1 MVEKKPKINLS
12 PLGVV
17 SAFNERGEL
26 FEIDLD
32 KRPEFK
38 ERENVKDW
46 LIMISRGYAY
56 WSVLCFRARDIKE
69 VAKIQEGEVEAEVYE
84 QIKVTML
91 QNMLAKDVRET
102 EIKHRVASNAK
113 VAAMTRNRLRS
124 EDVYMKLTG
133 VVASLEFV
141 GKRLETWATIYAAD
155 TRIGGGG

>member
-1 MVEKKPKINLS
+1 MEKKPKVNLS

-38 ERENVKDW
+38 EREDVKDW
-46 LIMISRGYAY
+46 LVMISRAYTY

-69 VAKIQEGEVEAEVYE
+69 VAKVQEGEVEAEVYG
-84 QIKVTML
+84 QIKDVML
-91 QNMLAKDVRET
+91 REMNSKDIKET

-113 VAAMTRNRLRS
+113 VASMTRNRLRS
-124 EDVYMKLTG
+124 EDIYMKLTG

-141 GKRLETWATIYAAD
+141 GERLKTWATIYAAD
-155 TRIGGGG
+155 TRIGE